1 MSRRFVLEA
10 KAAVA
15 DLCLL
20 RDAWLAPGKYT
31 LEAAAYETGAGRAGV
46 ATAEISVG
54 DGARRVDRA
63 QVVIVRGALPADQ
76 APADLET
83 GHPLRFGDVILQPSA
98 GEPLKKQGQRPLV
111 FQLSTTPVQWGPAE
125 ATGSLRHI
133 ADLPLASLAAGPYEL
148 RVTLIDAPETR
159 TITARF
165 VVAE

>member
-1 MSRRFVLEA
+1 M
-10 KAAVA
+10 A

-111 FQLSTTPVQWGPAE
+111 FQWGPAE